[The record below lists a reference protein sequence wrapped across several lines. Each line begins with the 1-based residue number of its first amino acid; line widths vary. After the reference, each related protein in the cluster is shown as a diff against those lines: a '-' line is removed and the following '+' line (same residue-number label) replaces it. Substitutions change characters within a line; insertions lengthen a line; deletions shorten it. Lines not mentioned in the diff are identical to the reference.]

1 MLDRGLQQAAMQAHM
16 KRDRLLLDAEVHFD
30 QESRRPAVAC
40 ISNSQHRDD
49 KAASYLI
56 ECTSTCLF
64 IPHSENIGSIR
75 MQLSPNVSEHGKNGV
90 KELLLMLWVH
100 GCPVQL
106 VMHILLCSCYI
117 EVSNKQ
123 NLDQL

>member
-1 MLDRGLQQAAMQAHM
+1 MQLHM
-16 KRDRLLLDAEVHFD
+16 KRDRLLLDAQMHFD

-49 KAASYLI
+49 KTASYLI

-64 IPHSENIGSIR
+64 IPDSEGIGSIW
-75 MQLSPNVSEHGKNGV
+75 MQLPPDISEHAKNGV
-90 KELLLMLWVH
+90 KELLLKLWVH
-100 GCPVQL
+100 GFPVQL
-106 VMHILLCSCYI
+106 VMHILLCSCYV

-123 NLDQL
+123 RL